1 MVDPVSIIV
10 RFGEILVAPA
20 QNLEMLWIIIP
31 VYLSGILA
39 DYYQEKKG
47 TSLGNVISNGFVAM
61 WVGLDWGKQLT
72 TKIDFAALTLLN
84 AVQAVMTI
92 LLLVYGFFIMF
103 EGMKGKGFTRYI
115 GRVREV
121 TYFIIC
127 LSPIFYGVVPIDLD
141 TITAIAIFLP
151 IWYIVFEII
160 MKLAPNPISIE
171 EEEGGLGKGLDG
183 EGELPG
189 GELGGTEGFGGMEE
203 TGQQQY
209 PQQEQYPQQQQ
220 YPSQYP
226 QQYPPQYPQQYP
238 RQQRRPPY

>member
-1 MVDPVSIIV
+1 MVDIASIIL

-72 TKIDFAALTLLN
+72 AKIDFAALTLLN
-84 AVQAVMTI
+84 AVQAAMTI

-103 EGMKGKGFTRYI
+103 EGMKGKGLSRYI

-141 TITAIAIFLP
+141 TITAIAVFFP
-151 IWYIVFEII
+151 IWYIIFEVV

-171 EEEGGLGKGLDG
+171 EEESGLGKEFGG

-189 GELGGTEGFGGMEE
+189 GMEGLGGMEG

-209 PQQEQYPQQQQ
+209 PQQQYP
-220 YPSQYP
+220 PQYP

-238 RQQRRPPY
+238 RQQRKYPPY